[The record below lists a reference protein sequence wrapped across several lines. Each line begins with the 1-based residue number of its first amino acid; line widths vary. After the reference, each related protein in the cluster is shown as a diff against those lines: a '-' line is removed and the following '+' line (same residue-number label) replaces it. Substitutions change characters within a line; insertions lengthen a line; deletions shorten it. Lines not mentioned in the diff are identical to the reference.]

1 MLGAPADLPP
11 LFRPHW
17 SHVLL
22 DDTDMFTR
30 TGGGGYDTYG
40 IDKQQGAIVVVR
52 PDGYVGI
59 VAPFEKLGDVEEY
72 FAAFMV
78 KG

>member
-1 MLGAPADLPP
+1 M
-11 LFRPHW
+11 
-17 SHVLL
+17 
-22 DDTDMFTR
+22 R
-30 TGGGGYDTYG
+30 TGSGGYDAYG

-59 VAPFEKLGDVEEY
+59 IAPFESLRDVDAY
-72 FAAFMV
+72 FASFMV